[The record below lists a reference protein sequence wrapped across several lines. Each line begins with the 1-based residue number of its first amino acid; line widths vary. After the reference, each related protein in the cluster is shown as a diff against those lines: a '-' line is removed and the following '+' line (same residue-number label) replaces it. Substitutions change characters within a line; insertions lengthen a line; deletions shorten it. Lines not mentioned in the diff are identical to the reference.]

1 MGLRHTLTKL
11 RRDWSRDPRLQL
23 EGFFW
28 LGLARVASLTL
39 PFRWTVKVLG
49 FQQVNVVARVPSI
62 RDADSLT
69 SARRISRALRRAS
82 AKTPWE
88 SNCLTLA
95 LAGAGMLRLRKIAAT
110 LIMGVI
116 KDPTRSGGLT
126 AHAWLSAEGIV
137 LTGGAGHRKYT
148 AVATFM
154 SLGCL

>member
-1 MGLRHTLTKL
+1 
-11 RRDWSRDPRLQL
+11 LQL

-28 LGLARVASLTL
+28 LGVARVASLTL

-49 FQQVNVVARVPSI
+49 FQQVNGTAAAPSI
-62 RDADSLT
+62 RDADALT

-82 AKTPWE
+82 AQTPWE

-110 LIMGVI
+110 LVMGVI
-116 KDPTRSGGLT
+116 KDPTRSGGIA
-126 AHAWLSAEGIV
+126 AHAWLSSGGIV
-137 LTGGAGHRKYT
+137 LTGGAGHRKYN

-154 SLGCL
+154 SVGGR